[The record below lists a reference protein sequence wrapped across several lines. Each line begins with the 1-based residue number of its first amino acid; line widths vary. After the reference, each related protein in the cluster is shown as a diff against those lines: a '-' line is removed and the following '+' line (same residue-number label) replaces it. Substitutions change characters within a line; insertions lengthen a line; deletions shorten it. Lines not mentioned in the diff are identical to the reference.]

1 MKTIFFL
8 LAGLLLLATGCATI
22 VGSRQSQLA
31 VEPPVYL
38 TGNNE
43 PAAFAVSSRQSQPA
57 VEPPV
62 YYDGND
68 EPAASSGVVTYSNE
82 Q

>member
-1 MKTIFFL
+1 MKKILLFL
-8 LAGLLLLATGCATI
+8 CLLLLVAGCASLT
-22 VGSRQSQLA
+22 VGSRQLQPA

-43 PAAFAVSSRQSQPA
+43 PAAFAVSSRQS
-57 VEPPV
+57 PV
-62 YYDGND
+62 YYTGND
-68 EPAASSGVVTYSNE
+68 EPAAMGMFRYSDE

>member
-43 PAAFAVSSRQSQPA
+43 PAAFAVSSRQSA
-57 VEPPV
+57 VEPLV